1 MISIL
6 KYLCRYLLSFI
17 IFTNVILFTLDL
29 YKIINVDNILY
40 LGSSVLS
47 FFVAFNTKK
56 EYFQTIFFS
65 SLAMFIPF
73 VIQKVINI
81 GIWSTKIFENNIPYI
96 EFNTTNFNDFG
107 FSAVYCILFALISFF
122 NFTYLMEDKS
132 D

>member
-29 YKIINVDNILY
+29 YKIINVGNILY
-40 LGSSVLS
+40 LGSCILS

-56 EYFQTIFFS
+56 EYLQTIFFS

-73 VIQKVINI
+73 VIQKIINI
-81 GIWSTKIFENNIPYI
+81 GIWSTKIFKNNIQYL
-96 EFNTTNFNDFG
+96 EFNVLDFNDGNFAL
-107 FSAVYCILFALISFF
+107 FYPILFALIVFF
-122 NFTYLMEDKS
+122 NFRNIID